1 MRPTDTLVR
10 LGVTDAA
17 TAAIVFVAAGVSL
30 FAGFAAVE
38 IGSHPEWGVIGTL
51 AACALVAE
59 RQETV
64 LSSRLAVSAAGPI
77 GVLAAVVL
85 GPLGGWIVGFC
96 AMLTTA
102 RAPLAKW
109 FAQSNLFAAA
119 CALGGF
125 AAEAIGP
132 LEAQGS
138 VRVLCLQALAAAA
151 CILGANLLSIAFIS
165 VLRRIHPLAATLR
178 VATATLGSGYVFAI
192 PLVASLAYGYHLAGL
207 PALSLTLLPLL
218 GTRAVLGLY
227 KENAELITR
236 QSEGDIA
243 FALGLI
249 RALDERDS
257 YTAGHSA
264 AVAVYAHDIARA
276 AGYGREETSAV
287 QLAALLHDI
296 GKIGVSA
303 GLLTKAT
310 PLSPDEWAE
319 IRRHPEIG
327 ERIAGEAATHLDIRG
342 TIRHHHERPDGSGY
356 PDGLAGEDLPESA
369 AIVGLADAYN
379 AMTSP
384 RAYRPAMRPCDAM
397 AELERGR
404 GTQFLPALVDV
415 FLVLLRLADED
426 YRSGTGPRFS
436 LAGQRDA
443 ILGALA
449 ARRQLEATAA

>member
-17 TAAIVFVAAGVSL
+17 TATIVLVAALASALVL
-30 FAGFAAVE
+30 AVVE
-38 IGSHPEWGVIGTL
+38 LDSHPQWGVIGTL

-102 RAPLAKW
+102 QAPLAKW
-109 FAQSNLFAAA
+109 FAQSNLFAAS

-125 AAEAIGP
+125 AAASLGP

-138 VRVLCLQALAAAA
+138 VRLLCLQALAAAV
-151 CILGANLLSIAFIS
+151 CIFGANLVSIGFIS
-165 VLRRIHPLAATLR
+165 VLRRIHPLGATLR
-178 VATATLGSGYVFAI
+178 VAAATVGGGYLFAV
-192 PLVASLAYGYHLAGL
+192 PLVAALAYAYHLAGL
-207 PALSLTLLPLL
+207 PALALTLLPLL
-218 GTRAVLGLY
+218 GTREVLELY
-227 KENAELITR
+227 REKMELVKR

-276 AGYGREETSAV
+276 AGYSREETSAV

-303 GLLTKAT
+303 DLLTKT
-310 PLSPDEWAE
+310 EPLSPDEWTE
-319 IRRHPEIG
+319 MRRHPEVG
-327 ERIAGEAATHLDIRG
+327 ERIAGEAATHLDIGG
-342 TIRHHHERPDGSGY
+342 TVRHHHERPDGMGY
-356 PDGLAGEDLPESA
+356 PDGLAGEELPEGA

-384 RAYRPAMRPCDAM
+384 RAYRPGMSPDAAM
-397 AELERGR
+397 AELGQGR
-404 GTQFLPALVDV
+404 GTQFLPGLVDV
-415 FLVLLRLADED
+415 FLVLLRLADDD
-426 YRSGTGPRFS
+426 YRCGAGPRFS
-436 LAGQRDA
+436 RGGQRDA
-443 ILGALA
+443 ILGELE
-449 ARRQLEATAA
+449 ARRQPQPSAS